1 MIRSDNPSDNGVS
14 GAMYLFGTAL
24 LWSFIGILVR
34 AHSQSALLIGAV
46 TAIFGRP
53 VLRVSRL
60 IALVAVCN
68 FVTGTTFNFA
78 NQLTTVGNAI
88 VLQYTSM
95 IFVIVYQSLATRT
108 LPSPAKIASVV
119 VAFTGMGLFF
129 LGDLSAE
136 GMLGNLL
143 AVISGATFG
152 LCFFLN
158 SRPDA
163 SPMVSSLISCGISML
178 PIVYFAGALDSV
190 RPFEW
195 GLMLV
200 HGLFCSGLASV
211 LYAKG
216 IARTNAFAANLVCMS
231 EVVLA
236 PCWSALFFGEVFR
249 WNEFL
254 GAAIIVL
261 VIVANLASD
270 AFGDGFLVT
279 LVRHRNKERA

>member
-1 MIRSDNPSDNGVS
+1 
-14 GAMYLFGTAL
+14 
-24 LWSFIGILVR
+24 
-34 AHSQSALLIGAV
+34 
-46 TAIFGRP
+46 
-53 VLRVSRL
+53 
-60 IALVAVCN
+60 
-68 FVTGTTFNFA
+68 
-78 NQLTTVGNAI
+78 
-88 VLQYTSM
+88 
-95 IFVIVYQSLATRT
+95 
-108 LPSPAKIASVV
+108 
-119 VAFTGMGLFF
+119 MGLFF
-129 LGDLSAE
+129 LGDLSVE

-270 AFGDGFLVT
+270 AFGDGFLVA